1 MSKMR
6 SSVSRRRFLM
16 AGGAL
21 MSGTLLI
28 ACGADAAPAQPATPS
43 PPAVAGAAEKPAQ
56 PAEPT
61 ATYTPDPDE
70 TPKPTP
76 DPRPTKTLAPDEVR
90 LEVDTAAEATVF
102 KYAQAAL
109 EAPVGSK
116 ITLKLNNKTTA
127 KDEVGH
133 NWVLVQPGQEESV
146 LANGLKAG
154 DGKDWLNSKDPGVI
168 AHTKLIEGDDSTSVT
183 FKAPPPGTYTFL
195 CTFPDHHAGGEKGTL
210 VIK

>member
-1 MSKMR
+1 MSKVR
-6 SSVSRRRFLM
+6 TSISRRRFLM
-16 AGGAL
+16 AGGAF
-21 MSGTLLI
+21 MGGTLLI
-28 ACGADAAPAQPATPS
+28 ACSADAPAAPAQPTAS
-43 PPAVAGAAEKPAQ
+43 AVAAAEKLAQ
-56 PAEPT
+56 SAEPT

-102 KYAQAAL
+102 KYAQTAL
-109 EAPVGSK
+109 EAPAGSK

-154 DGKDWLNSKDPGVI
+154 DSKDWLNSKDPSVI

-195 CTFPDHHAGGEKGTL
+195 CTFPEHHAGGEKGTL
-210 VIK
+210 IIK